1 MELKEFINDTLTQIA
16 EGVQGAID
24 NSEGMGYSISPVMGN
39 EGNTCTVHFDL
50 AVECEKSGGAD
61 IRVVTGKL
69 SEKTCNRINFD
80 VYMTLPHPKEPTE
93 KMRGSMLAQRN
104 KAKDADKEKNS

>member
-1 MELKEFINDTLTQIA
+1 MELKEFINGTLTQIA

-24 NSEGMGYSISPVMGN
+24 NSEGKGYSISPVMGN
-39 EGNTCTVHFDL
+39 EGNTCAVHFDL

-61 IRVVTGKL
+61 IKVVTGKL

-80 VYMTLPHPKEPTE
+80 VCMTLPHPKEPTE
-93 KMRGSMLAQRN
+93 KIKGALHARLG
-104 KAKDADKEKNS
+104 KAKKGG